1 EVIVESLVYSSAL
14 LPCWFP
20 FIQGEENLL
29 VIWEKVEKDGTSVQV
44 YKFVD
49 GRSDLSNQDSQ
60 FRGRTD
66 LSGDLSQ
73 GNLELTLTGVS
84 LNDGGVYHC
93 RAANNLNHG
102 DKMAVLSVSA
112 PPQEKIETV
121 IEGNVTLVP
130 KYFGVPTEITW
141 KRNSDLL
148 VEMEMAKP
156 KPHFYRLAD
165 RAHLD
170 RSGSLTIRYLT
181 KEDSGI
187 YKSEVLIT
195 RNIQETEIHL
205 SVLDRVSKPLI
216 YDNSTGQKII
226 LRCVSSTLGVTY
238 KWVKNRVETVSTE
251 PDYIAPRARENVEMS
266 CTVNNTVSE
275 DSESISILLAQEYG
289 RHHFSIGI
297 AMLVFIT
304 VVYLSYK
311 RFRIIEIQNRRE
323 WEPAL
328 PTNPK
333 LPTPHTL
340 SSDSHNYSGHD
351 IKIIIAF

>member
-49 GRSDLSNQDSQ
+49 GRSDLSNQDSE

-93 RAANNLNHG
+93 RAANNINHG
-102 DKMAVLSVSA
+102 DKMVVLSVSA

-141 KRNSDLL
+141 KMNSDLL

-181 KEDSGI
+181 KEDSGV

-205 SVLDRVSKPLI
+205 SVLAAGIWLHERAPVRVSADTGEARCRLLSQQERMERGAERRMRAVLKRLLI
-216 YDNSTGQKII
+216 EGAVCEPDG
-226 LRCVSSTLGVTY
+226 R
-238 KWVKNRVETVSTE
+238 TVSALGAGHLDNWE
-251 PDYIAPRARENVEMS
+251 GEGEVSHLIAKIK
-266 CTVNNTVSE
+266 VNN
-275 DSESISILLAQEYG
+275 DQ
-289 RHHFSIGI
+289 IG
-297 AMLVFIT
+297 
-304 VVYLSYK
+304 
-311 RFRIIEIQNRRE
+311 
-323 WEPAL
+323 
-328 PTNPK
+328 
-333 LPTPHTL
+333 
-340 SSDSHNYSGHD
+340 
-351 IKIIIAF
+351 